1 MINYDTILSAFDD
14 KETLLKWLQKV
25 EKALTDSTL
34 TSVDCVNVDESHIKF
49 SFNFAD
55 GSKIDTPD
63 VYVKPGVDG
72 KDGTDGVG
80 FNTLTE
86 VDIPASVASVLYSA
100 AAGATVTGQAN
111 FKTAGKTYN
120 VATKC
125 IIPIAGSGAVNVA
138 ANASARKIEVSL
150 AGYAGASAGQY
161 PRKTASGLEWVAGTG
176 GGATVKTGTF
186 SAPVFQANIGNSSSS
201 WEQIPNATVSGTYS
215 YIGDLLTINLA
226 GFGPFVTIAKSKTFY
241 VSLRPLIEIFNIPA
255 QTARNI
261 IVGAKPS
268 SAGVVT
274 DAYPFTYCEGTGA
287 NATMFAIQFQKSA
300 GYGTSTNAFVTQ
312 AQYNFQ
318 CPAICFTINGVTKI

>member
-1 MINYDTILSAFDD
+1 MINYETILSAFDN

-49 SFNFAD
+49 TFNFAD
-55 GSKIDTPD
+55 GSIIDTPD

-86 VDIPASVASVLYSA
+86 VDIPVSVASVLYSA
-100 AAGATVTGQAN
+100 AAGATVTGQAI

-120 VATKC
+120 VVSKMLM
-125 IIPIAGSGAVNVA
+125 PIAGAGAVNVG
-138 ANASARKIEVSL
+138 ANASTRKIEVSL
-150 AGYAGASAGQY
+150 DGYAGASAGQY

-176 GGATVKTGTF
+176 GGATVETGTF
-186 SAPVFQANIGNSSSS
+186 SAPVYQANIGDSSSS
-201 WEQIPNATVSGTYS
+201 WEQIPNASVSGTYS
-215 YIGDLLTINLA
+215 YIGDLLTIHLSSL
-226 GFGPFVTIAKSKTFY
+226 GSFITIAKSKTFY

-255 QTARNI
+255 QTTRNI
-261 IVGAKPS
+261 IVGAKPG

-274 DAYPFTYCEGTGA
+274 DAYPYTYCEGTGA

-300 GYGTSTNAFVTQ
+300 GYGTSTNAYITQ
-312 AQYNFQ
+312 AQYNFE